1 MESSQEAYV
10 KIKYRLENNGS
21 EPSWNDIGVRPQ
33 TFHFHNYLD
42 SEPSWNDIGIRL
54 NKIHRS

>member
-21 EPSWNDIGVRPQ
+21 EPRLNDIGVRRGL
-33 TFHFHNYLD
+33 YY
-42 SEPSWNDIGIRL
+42 E
-54 NKIHRS
+54 NKIEVLNLG